1 MKLGYGVEGCLEVR
15 EMDDFVL
22 LYIDLKIK
30 WVEVLD
36 VFNNDYSN
44 KQKGRKKR
52 LFSDHKFTI
61 KNQSFSIFKIL
72 IS

>member
-44 KQKGRKKR
+44 KQKGRKKKT
-52 LFSDHKFTI
+52 F
-61 KNQSFSIFKIL
+61 
-72 IS
+72 